1 MNLNNVVQMF
11 VGFSSG
17 IVAGAGFVAFIT
29 VLNII
34 PRLVQLS
41 KTAKYS
47 KVYSSSIVIG
57 LFFGAFLSFFPGSL
71 KQPNIILIF
80 WGLFHGIFNG
90 LVAAALTE
98 VLHVFPILS
107 KRIRMDGI
115 LLWLLMAFVFGKIIG
130 SLFQWLYFVT
140 I

>member
-1 MNLNNVVQMF
+1 MSVNNIVQMF
-11 VGFSSG
+11 VGFSG
-17 IVAGAGFVAFIT
+17 GLVVGAGFVAFIT

-41 KTAKYS
+41 KTAKYI
-47 KVYSSSIVIG
+47 KVYSACIVLG
-57 LFFGAFLSFFPGSL
+57 LLFGTFLSFFAGSFQ
-71 KQPNIILIF
+71 QPDIILIF

-90 LVAAALTE
+90 LLAAALTE

-107 KRIRMDGI
+107 KRIRMDGF
-115 LLWLLMAFVFGKIIG
+115 LLWLLMAIVFGKIIG